1 MATVTITPPGFF
13 SSVSGSAKTASS
25 WSLASAGSMVISGRS
40 RQSSRP
46 AMVAG
51 LTASA
56 SAITSAGKMCGIS
69 WAWMA
74 IIETAFS
81 LVSEPSTVS
90 TLARGR
96 P

>member
-1 MATVTITPPGFF
+1 
-13 SSVSGSAKTASS
+13 
-25 WSLASAGSMVISGRS
+25 MVIE
-40 RQSSRP
+40 RQVAPVLALPSS
-46 AMVAG
+46 VAG
-51 LTASA
+51 LAASA
-56 SAITSAGKMCGIS
+56 SAITSAGKMCGMS

-81 LVSEPSTVS
+81 LVSEPSTEI